1 MWGMTEPQQVLA
13 RLSADFVTMSQQLTS
28 ASAEL
33 TQLAATLNGT
43 APAAPQPA
51 PAQQAAPAAW
61 TYAQYQQYYAQF
73 PQAQY
78 PQAHY
83 PQYATQYQQYAQ
95 YPYAGGYP
103 AVPVQQPAQTASTP
117 QPAPVG
123 PADGPVPTATPRPS
137 QNWIGKAL
145 AAAGVAVTLIGV
157 VLLVVLAA
165 QAGLLAPPVRV
176 AAGGVLAAALIAV
189 ALWQYG
195 RPGGRVGAIA
205 LAATGIATAYIDV
218 IAITTIYEWVPA
230 VAGLVISAVIGGGGL
245 TLARRWDS
253 EHLGLLVLVPLTVLA
268 PVVVGDITLLLIGFL
283 LALSA
288 ATLPVQ
294 LGRDWTWMYAART
307 AAGSGPVM
315 LALIGA
321 SFGSH
326 PQPWLAGATAIA
338 ALLAIGS
345 ALILLPNSAHRT
357 GVAVLAAAGALPVL
371 GVAAAVDHVIA
382 ALIIAALAASLLAVV
397 LLGANWPGVTRA
409 VRQVWSA
416 LAAVAALVSVAVA
429 FDGEVAGP
437 ILLALAVVV
446 AVAGRQSTA
455 AQCAALAFGFIGGTY
470 YLALA
475 APETLTTATEF
486 ATTEAVSVLVSSVLL
501 TLYALAQVW
510 SLSKSRDADTARV
523 LIAVAAV
530 VIAYAVTV
538 FTVTAGVLIGG
549 RDGGFFA
556 GHMAATIC
564 WIALAAGLFGYAARL
579 DRTERSVPIGG
590 GMALVTAAVA
600 KLFLFDLGTLDG
612 IFRVAVFI
620 VVGLVL
626 LGMGTGYARLL
637 TQQDQQ
643 RKE

>member
-13 RLSADFVTMSQQLTS
+13 RLSADFVTMSQQLTR

-33 TQLAATLNGT
+33 ASLAGTLGGT
-43 APAAPQPA
+43 IPEASQPT
-51 PAQQAAPAAW
+51 AQPAAW
-61 TYAQYQQYYAQF
+61 TYAQYQQYYAQ
-73 PQAQY
+73 
-78 PQAHY
+78 Y
-83 PQYATQYQQYAQ
+83 PQYAGYQQYAQ

-103 AVPVQQPAQTASTP
+103 AAPAAQQPSQAAPAP
-117 QPAPVG
+117 QPTPVPPG
-123 PADGPVPTATPRPS
+123 PAATATEPP

-145 AAAGVAVTLIGV
+145 AAVGVAVTLIGV

-176 AAGGVLAAALIAV
+176 AAGAALAAGLLAAAL
-189 ALWQYG
+189 WQFG
-195 RPGGRVGAIA
+195 RPAGRVGAIA

-218 IAITTIYEWVPA
+218 IAITTIYQWVPA
-230 VAGLVISAVIGGGGL
+230 VAGLVVSAVIGGGGL

-268 PVVVGDITLLLIGFL
+268 PVVVGDITLLLIAFM

-294 LGRDWTWMYAART
+294 LGRNWTWMYAART
-307 AAGSGPVM
+307 AAGSGAVL
-315 LALIGA
+315 LALLGA
-321 SFGSH
+321 SFGTKEE
-326 PQPWLAGATAIA
+326 PWLAAATAIA

-345 ALILLPNSAHRT
+345 ALILLPNSTHRT
-357 GVAVLAAAGALPVL
+357 GIAVLAAAGSVPVL
-371 GVAAAVDHVIA
+371 GVAAAVDRVPA
-382 ALIIAALAASLLAVV
+382 ASIIAAFSAGVLAVV
-397 LLGANWPGVTRA
+397 VVGARWPGMTSA

-416 LAAVAALVSVAVA
+416 LAVVAALVAVAVA

-437 ILLALAVVV
+437 VLLALAVVV
-446 AVAGRQSTA
+446 AVAGRQSVA
-455 AQCAALAFGFIGGTY
+455 AQCAAVTFGAFGGLY

-475 APETLTTATEF
+475 GPETLTTATVP
-486 ATTEAVSVLVSSVLL
+486 AAAEAVSMLVSSVLL
-501 TLYALAQVW
+501 TLYALAQAW
-510 SLSKSRDADTARV
+510 SLSRSRDADTGRV

-549 RDGGFFA
+549 RDGGFLA

-564 WIALAAGLFGYAARL
+564 WIVLAAGLFGYAAKL
-579 DRTERSVPIGG
+579 DRADRSVPIGG

-626 LGMGTGYARLL
+626 LGMGAGYARLL

-643 RKE
+643 KKEP